1 MAATRTPLVSRPSI
15 EASPVRRAAS
25 QASAIS
31 AIVGAVST
39 GDSGSAYTDTP
50 RSVTP
55 AVTPASSPG
64 STRLATT
71 ATTSH
76 PAARIAATP
85 TSAAARTSVAT
96 RSWPETTHT
105 TGRPRFAATRALSAS
120 SRAAAASVKSL
131 PTTKTLSQ
139 RAATAR
145 NRSTISDIALSSSA
159 RTSAYGTPRHASYGS
174 GCGKRGRRRSMDGWE
189 HSPAETTGRKTR
201 SRSTRRASRSNSPS
215 ETAALPVPGSQL
227 VTYSPSDIHCS
238 HRLVQERRTALTAM
252 APVRASGYGTILPRP
267 SLRGDLRGPWYS
279 ARAGT
284 RGAGPGTRRELRPH
298 MVPATARRAPGASV
312 GHRPLAR
319 RGDGAIC
326 SPAARPAAFA
336 GTAISSCTGDAVGPA
351 GRQSLDA
358 RARAP
363 ARARRRDVHARP
375 AVPGDARQR
384 RGATRGR
391 SGEPRRPDE
400 PARSRRLQLRV
411 RRLGSRPHPRRPD
424 CSGPRGLRAGRNV
437 SRVRR
442 PPFTDGPPLSG
453 AERAER
459 VARRPV
465 RS

>member
-85 TSAAARTSVAT
+85 TSAAARTSVAA

-120 SRAAAASVKSL
+120 SRAAPASVKSL

-139 RAATAR
+139 RAASAR

-174 GCGKRGRRRSMDGWE
+174 GCGRRGRRRAMEGWDP
-189 HSPAETTGRKTR
+189 STAETPGRKPP
-201 SRSTRRASRSNSPS
+201 SRSTRRTSRSNSPS
-215 ETAALPVPGSQL
+215 ETAALPVAGSQL
-227 VTYSPSDIHCS
+227 VTYNPSDTRAPPC
-238 HRLVQERRTALTAM
+238 QAATALAVGDPIRDRALGTSCRAHR
-252 APVRASGYGTILPRP
+252 AIRNRSVTGVRYTPVFCSATVLIRAQVRWP
-267 SLRGDLRGPWYS
+267 
-279 ARAGT
+279 
-284 RGAGPGTRRELRPH
+284 PGRTGHDELLDHHGHP
-298 MVPATARRAPGASV
+298 PPGWPDPLSSPAPGA
-312 GHRPLAR
+312 AWA
-319 RGDGAIC
+319 GD
-326 SPAARPAAFA
+326 
-336 GTAISSCTGDAVGPA
+336 
-351 GRQSLDA
+351 
-358 RARAP
+358 RA
-363 ARARRRDVHARP
+363 
-375 AVPGDARQR
+375 
-384 RGATRGR
+384 
-391 SGEPRRPDE
+391 S
-400 PARSRRLQLRV
+400 
-411 RRLGSRPHPRRPD
+411 
-424 CSGPRGLRAGRNV
+424 
-437 SRVRR
+437 
-442 PPFTDGPPLSG
+442 
-453 AERAER
+453 
-459 VARRPV
+459 
-465 RS
+465 